1 MKNKTLSFLFLFSI
15 LLCLTGCNNKI
26 TLKYGIKETKTFT
39 ATIIECNENSMIVI
53 PNQDEDE
60 YKSSDK
66 FRIEFVGDYN
76 LCQESDKV
84 KVTYVGGINE
94 SYPAQIDTIKIE
106 SLKK

>member
-1 MKNKTLSFLFLFSI
+1 MKKTI
-15 LLCLTGCNNKI
+15 LIIICGFITICLAGCNNKI
-26 TLKYGIKETKTFT
+26 PLKYGIKETKTFI

-66 FRIEFVGDYN
+66 FRIEFAGDYN
-76 LCQESDKV
+76 SCQESDKV